1 MAASRWDET
10 WHRLLEWTNGQAPSE
25 RMAVQMLYAEGYRR
39 IDPSHPLGGKDGGKD
54 ALCEFDNA
62 LWIMAAYFPRGQKDF
77 EEIKKKFLNDLEGA
91 KSCGVSGIAFVTNQE
106 LRLAERENLV
116 DAALPLR
123 ANIFHLERI
132 TGILDRPEMA
142 AVRKQFLGI
151 DSEESQQIK
160 LGGEGGKGI
169 AAGGGG
175 GGAFGPG
182 ATGGPG
188 GAATLDWRANQPKHL
203 VLVVEG

>member
-175 GGAFGPG
+175 GGPLALGRLAG
-182 ATGGPG
+182 
-188 GAATLDWRANQPKHL
+188 R
-203 VLVVEG
+203 EGRRP